1 MLKLLP
7 DWQHVLRKAW
17 SVRLMLLAG
26 VLTGIEFVLPMF
38 AHAMPHGVFAALS
51 FLSVSAALVA
61 RLVAQE
67 S

>member
-7 DWQHVLRKAW
+7 EWRLILRKAW
-17 SVRLMLLAG
+17 SVRLMIVAG

-38 AHAMPHGVFAALS
+38 AHALPHGIFAALS
-51 FLSVSAALVA
+51 FVSVTAALIA
-61 RLVAQE
+61 RLVAQQ